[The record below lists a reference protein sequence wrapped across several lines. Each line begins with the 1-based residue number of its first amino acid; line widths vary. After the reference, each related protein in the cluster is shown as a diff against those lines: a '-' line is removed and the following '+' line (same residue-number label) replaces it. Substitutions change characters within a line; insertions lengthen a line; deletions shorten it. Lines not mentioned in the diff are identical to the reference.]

1 MKELVLLSIALC
13 CLPQSHLGFCTTGGL
28 HAGGVGAVSASP
40 KTSLSCGR
48 SLKRPRTD
56 MMASDSLAAVE
67 QPVVDE
73 VDGQATWAKDS
84 ELDFHGKVMLKG
96 LLFSETQQLMER
108 LGEKPGRAEVLAG
121 WLYQDRRLIRDI
133 AETAGGGGGD
143 GGATGRAE
151 DATNSNS
158 SNSLVS
164 SKSRIGKK
172 TRDAVREVATADGG
186 LELEDV
192 QLAADGT
199 RKLVSVLTSGE
210 GAGKKVETVII
221 PMLRGPQREPRYTVC
236 VSSQVGCA
244 MNCQFCFTG
253 RLGLMANLQAAQA
266 GGLTIVEQVLVAKR
280 YLESV
285 GDPSTVTGVV
295 FTGMGEPF

>member
-1 MKELVLLSIALC
+1 MKELVLLSFALC
-13 CLPQSHLGFCTTGGL
+13 CLPRSHLAFRTTGG
-28 HAGGVGAVSASP
+28 AVFGASEVGEVRPSP

-56 MMASDSLAAVE
+56 MMASGSLAAVE
-67 QPVVDE
+67 QPVADE
-73 VDGQATWAKDS
+73 VDGQATWATDF

-108 LGEKPGRAEVLAG
+108 LGEKAGRAEVLAG
-121 WLYQDRRLIRDI
+121 WLYHDRRLIRDI
-133 AETAGGGGGD
+133 AETAGGAGAGGS
-143 GGATGRAE
+143 AE
-151 DATNSNS
+151 PGVDATNGNT
-158 SNSLVS
+158 NRRGSLVS

-253 RLGLMANLQAAQA
+253 RLGLMANLQAAQ
-266 GGLTIVEQVLVAKR
+266 
-280 YLESV
+280 
-285 GDPSTVTGVV
+285 
-295 FTGMGEPF
+295 